1 MQGKYNRQ
9 ILKGKTMRQELSI
22 LIPIYNDSCSELV
35 TELVAQAQAIDGLS
49 YEIIIGDDGSSD
61 LSIVESNS
69 KLADFDN
76 CRFLRYEINRGRSAI
91 RNSLAD
97 NAQYNWLL
105 FIDGGHMRIC
115 RDNFLQKYLSADE
128 DWQVVYGG
136 YCLSAPSD
144 NNYGS
149 NLRYKFECRS
159 KRNSDAEMRNRT
171 SFDDFHSSNFMLH
184 KYVAS
189 QIRFD
194 ERFTKYGYEDVI
206 MGRDMK
212 NSSFGVYHIDN
223 PTIFTGYEDNKAF
236 LQKTIESLH
245 TLKEFENELHNYSK
259 LIKHARLLKNT
270 GMSILV
276 KYLFSIRKEKWIKN
290 LEGSNPSLLYFNLFK
305 LGYFLSL

>member
-1 MQGKYNRQ
+1 
-9 ILKGKTMRQELSI
+9 MRQELSI
-22 LIPIYNDSCSELV
+22 LIPTYNDSCSELV
-35 TELVAQAQAIDGLS
+35 TELMAQAQSIDGLS
-49 YEIIIGDDGSSD
+49 YEIIIGDDGSTD
-61 LSIVESNS
+61 LSIVESNN
-69 KLADFDN
+69 KLAEFEN

-115 RDNFLQKYLSADE
+115 RDNFLLKYLSSNE

-136 YCLSAPSD
+136 YCLSTPSD
-144 NNYGS
+144 SGNGS

-159 KRNSDAEMRNRT
+159 KRNSNAELRNRT
-171 SFDDFHSSNFMLH
+171 SFEDFHSSNFMLH
-184 KYVAS
+184 KYAAS

-206 MGRDMK
+206 MGRDMR
-212 NSSFGVYHIDN
+212 NSNFEVHHIDN
-223 PTIFTGYEDNKAF
+223 PTMFTGYEDNKAF
-236 LQKTIESLH
+236 LRKTIESLH
-245 TLKEFENELHNYSK
+245 TLKEFENELQDYSK
-259 LIKHARLLKNT
+259 LIKHAHLLKNT

-276 KYLFSIRKEKWIKN
+276 KHLFSIRKEKWIEN
-290 LEGSNPSLLYFNLFK
+290 LEGSNPSLLIFNLFK